1 MDDEAIRASLD
12 ERGFLSPALAFVVAK
27 YRMDHSQDFEG
38 VERYSDIAQ
47 GLIMAATIKGSEPHM
62 LASLVFLQ
70 RAVRNSQ
77 AAVILCERGLVVE
90 AQTLTRTAAEVI
102 FYAGA
107 LINDPSVF
115 TRIAR
120 EGDIAE
126 RKQAAAMIETCSA
139 LGLTE
144 QNLLDLQPVIDRAD
158 GDGPGFSA
166 HDAARIAGLM
176 PFYDTIYRGF
186 SSAASHATFR
196 SMDSS
201 FVKHESGGF
210 SLVSGPSTYHLEFTL
225 GILKSCMAVAIQL
238 LRDHFEFDD

>member
-1 MDDEAIRASLD
+1 MDEETIRASLD

-27 YRMDHSQDFEG
+27 YRSDYSQNFDD
-38 VERYSDIAQ
+38 VERFSDIAQ
-47 GLIMAATIKGSEPHM
+47 GLVMAAGVKADEPHM

-70 RAVRNSQ
+70 RAVRNCQ
-77 AAVILCERGLVVE
+77 AAVILCERGLIVE
-90 AQTLTRTAAEVI
+90 AQTLTRTAAEVM

-107 LINDPSVF
+107 LINDSSVF
-115 TRIAR
+115 IRIAR

-126 RKQAAAMIETCSA
+126 RKQANAMIETCSA

-144 QNLLDLQPVIDRAD
+144 QNLLDLQPVIDRAE

-166 HDAARIAGLM
+166 HDAARVAGLM

-201 FVKHESGGF
+201 FIKREDGAF

-225 GILKSCMAVAIQL
+225 GILKSCMALAMQL
-238 LRDHFEFDD
+238 LSDNFELDG

>member
-1 MDDEAIRASLD
+1 MDEETIRASLD
-12 ERGFLSPALAFVVAK
+12 DRGFLSPALACVVAK
-27 YRMDHSQDFEG
+27 YRRDYSQHFDE

-47 GLIMAATIKGSEPHM
+47 ELVTAAGVKAGEPHM

-70 RAVRNSQ
+70 RAVRNCQ
-77 AAVILCERGLVVE
+77 AAVILCERGLIVE

-107 LINDPSVF
+107 LINDSSVF
-115 TRIAR
+115 IRIAR

-126 RKQAAAMIETCSA
+126 RKQASAMIETCSA

-144 QNLLDLQPVIDRAD
+144 QNLLDLQPVIDRAE

-166 HDAARIAGLM
+166 HDAARVAGLM

-186 SSAASHATFR
+186 SSSASHATFR

-201 FVKHESGGF
+201 FVTREDGAF

-225 GILKSCMAVAIQL
+225 GILKSCIAVAMQL
-238 LRDHFEFDD
+238 LRDNFQFDG